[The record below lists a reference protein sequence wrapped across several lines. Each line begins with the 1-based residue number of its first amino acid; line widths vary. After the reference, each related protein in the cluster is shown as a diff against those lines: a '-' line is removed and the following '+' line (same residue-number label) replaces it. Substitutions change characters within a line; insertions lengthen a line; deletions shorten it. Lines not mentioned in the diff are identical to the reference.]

1 MKSLEK
7 PYHQKMITSGQ
18 KIKDVITLNPNSMKS
33 RINIA
38 FFIAVIMIAQCKT
51 GLAQTANARTEGW
64 SLLGSRTVDYL
75 IDRDEIAIEASTFVE
90 LKFEV
95 KNGPL
100 SMHKCTLHFSDGS
113 MKDVEFPD
121 NVKASTERVIDL
133 KGSNLKLDKVIFWYD
148 TNIKSDTKAVV
159 ELWGKK

>member
-1 MKSLEK
+1 
-7 PYHQKMITSGQ
+7 
-18 KIKDVITLNPNSMKS
+18 MKS
-33 RINIA
+33 RISIA

-51 GLAQTANARTEGW
+51 VLAQTVIANARTEGW

-75 IDRDEIAIEASTFVE
+75 IDRDEIVIDASTFTA

-95 KNGPL
+95 KNGAL

-133 KGSNLKLDKVIFWYD
+133 KGSYLKLDKVIFWYD

>member
-1 MKSLEK
+1 MN
-7 PYHQKMITSGQ
+7 IR
-18 KIKDVITLNPNSMKS
+18 N
-33 RINIA
+33 RILIVLLL
-38 FFIAVIMIAQCKT
+38 IVAVIAPFKT
-51 GLAQTANARTEGW
+51 IYAQTTSTKAEGW

-75 IDRDEIAIEASTFVE
+75 IDRDEIVIDASVFTE
-90 LKFEV
+90 LKFAV

-121 NVKASTERVIDL
+121 NVKASTERNIDM

-148 TNIKSDTKAVV
+148 TNTKSDVKAVV